1 MATAIV
7 IYRKKNEDGTD
18 ANEVCIRSEQTTN
31 KPNLEELQRLVGGY
45 IERVDT
51 VVFPSKKRADVWVNE
66 EGAING
72 ENPIITC
79 FFAHSSGRK
88 MPLYGPVV
96 FVRGGGILAED
107 VASICLIRSLD
118 TTGNMDIP
126 TLDIGIP
133 AKLPQR

>member
-7 IYRKKNEDGTD
+7 IYRKKNDDGTD
-18 ANEVCIRSEQTTN
+18 ANEVCIRSEETTN

-96 FVRGGGILAED
+96 FVRGGGILSDD
-107 VASICLIRSLD
+107 VNSIALVRSLD
-118 TTGNMDIP
+118 DVRPVDIP
-126 TLDIGIP
+126 TVDIVKP
-133 AKLPQR
+133 LKS